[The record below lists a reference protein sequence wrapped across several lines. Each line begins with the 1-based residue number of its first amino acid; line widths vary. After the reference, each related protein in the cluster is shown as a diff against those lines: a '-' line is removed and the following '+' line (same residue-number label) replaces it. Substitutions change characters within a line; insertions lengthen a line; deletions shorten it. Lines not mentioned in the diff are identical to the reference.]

1 MADQIKNIVR
11 SIKDFW
17 DKLSSKS
24 RKIII
29 GGFAGIVVA
38 SLIIALALN
47 NKEYVVLFSDID
59 EEETAEVMQQ
69 LQENNVDYKYEN
81 DGTILIPQ
89 EQESTLR
96 MQLAQSGHPRSGTN
110 YDVFTENI
118 DFMTTDYEK
127 RQYEIFQLQERL
139 QSSIQTIEGVEEAI
153 VTISVPEEKNFAWET
168 DTAEPSASVKV
179 NLKGGKTLSA
189 SQTDGIMQLVVKSV
203 EGLEEENVAIVD
215 TEGNSLVASGEIKQ
229 TNTIKL
235 KLEIEKEFEKETI
248 KNVSEFLAKIYG
260 EENIKVSAKCTI
272 NFDKKISEM
281 LQYLPDEETKLGVP
295 GSTQN
300 EREITGPG
308 ETVGG
313 VSGTESNAEVP
324 TYPGVVV
331 EGDNIYFKDSNSIN
345 YLVSQL
351 KEQIEHN
358 PGEIEQLTVAV
369 VINKASIRDEELSE
383 VKELVAFSAGV
394 STEDIALHN
403 MLFYDPD
410 APAEPAISDEAGTEE
425 AITMREILIYG
436 GIALAVL
443 SVLIFILSMV
453 LRKRKKKKEAQSA
466 AKSKAEAEAAAAGDF
481 SWQDI
486 QEGIKLQE
494 TQEQAI
500 KKQLKEFTSTNPEIA
515 AQLIRTWIKG
525 DEE

>member
-1 MADQIKNIVR
+1 MADQIKNIVK

-38 SLIIALALN
+38 SLIIALVLN
-47 NKEYVVLFSDID
+47 NKEYVVLFSGID

-81 DGTILIPQ
+81 DGTILIPE

-139 QSSIQTIEGVEEAI
+139 QSSIMTIEGVEEAI

-168 DTAEPSASVKV
+168 DNAEPSASVKV
-179 NLKGGKTLSA
+179 NLKSGKSLSA

-203 EGLEEENVAIVD
+203 EGLKEENVAIID

-235 KLEIEKEFEKETI
+235 KLEIEKQFEKETI

-281 LQYLPDEETKLGVP
+281 LQYLPDEETNLGVP

-313 VSGTESNAEVP
+313 ISGTESNAEVP

-358 PGEIEQLTVAV
+358 PGEIEQLTVAA
-369 VINKASIRDEELSE
+369 VINKASIRDEELTE
-383 VKELVAFSAGV
+383 VKELIAFSAGV

-403 MLFYDPD
+403 MIFYDPD
-410 APAEPAISDEAGTEE
+410 APAEPAISDEVIAEQM
-425 AITMREILIYG
+425 TMREILIYG

-453 LRKRKKKKEAQSA
+453 LRKRKKKKEALNA

-486 QEGIKLQE
+486 QDGIKLQE

-500 KKQLKEFTSTNPEIA
+500 KKQLKEFTTTNPEIA

>member
-1 MADQIKNIVR
+1 MADQIKNIVK

-38 SLIIALALN
+38 SLIIALVLN
-47 NKEYVVLFSDID
+47 NKEYVVLFSEID
-59 EEETAEVMQQ
+59 EEETAEVMKQ

-81 DGTILIPQ
+81 DGTILIPE

-127 RQYEIFQLQERL
+127 RQYEVFQLQERL
-139 QSSIQTIEGVEEAI
+139 QSSIMTIEGVEEAI

-168 DTAEPSASVKV
+168 DKAEPSASVKV
-179 NLKGGKTLSA
+179 NLKSGKSLSA
-189 SQTDGIMQLVVKSV
+189 SQTEGIMQLVIKSV

-281 LQYLPDEETKLGVP
+281 LQYLPDEETNLGVP

-313 VSGTESNAEVP
+313 ISGTESNAEVP

-358 PGEIEQLTVAV
+358 PGEIEQLTVAA
-369 VINKASIRDEELSE
+369 VINKASIRDEELTE
-383 VKELVAFSAGV
+383 VKELIAFSAGV

-403 MLFYDPD
+403 MIFYDPD
-410 APAEPAISDEAGTEE
+410 APAEPAISDEVIAEQM
-425 AITMREILIYG
+425 TMREILIYG

-453 LRKRKKKKEAQSA
+453 LRKRKKKKEALNA

-486 QEGIKLQE
+486 QDGIKLQE

-500 KKQLKEFTSTNPEIA
+500 KKQLKEFTTTNPEIA

>member
-1 MADQIKNIVR
+1 MADQIKNIVK

-38 SLIIALALN
+38 SLIIALVLN
-47 NKEYVVLFSDID
+47 NKEYVVLFSGID
-59 EEETAEVMQQ
+59 EEETVEVMQQ

-81 DGTILIPQ
+81 DGTILIPE

-139 QSSIQTIEGVEEAI
+139 QSSIMTIEGVEEAI

-168 DTAEPSASVKV
+168 NTAEPSASVKV
-179 NLKGGKTLSA
+179 NLKRGKSLSA
-189 SQTDGIMQLVVKSV
+189 SQSDGIMQLVVRSV
-203 EGLEEENVAIVD
+203 EGLKEENVAIVD

-313 VSGTESNAEVP
+313 ISGTESNAEVP

-358 PGEIEQLTVAV
+358 PGEIEQLTVAA
-369 VINKASIRDEELSE
+369 VINKASIRDEELTE
-383 VKELVAFSAGV
+383 VKELIAFSAGV

-410 APAEPAISDEAGTEE
+410 APALPAISDEVNAEQ
-425 AITMREILIYG
+425 ITMREILIYG

-443 SVLIFILSMV
+443 SVLIFILSLV
-453 LRKRKKKKEAQSA
+453 LRKRKKKKEALNA

-486 QEGIKLQE
+486 QDGIKLQE

-500 KKQLKEFTSTNPEIA
+500 KKQLKEFTTTNPEIA